1 MAPSDFAIMS
11 FGDHLEDLRKRVV
24 FAGLGFIPIFVLG
37 LVFGGPL
44 LEFLTIPLT
53 DALRDAGQP
62 ATLLA
67 TSPLETFGAYI
78 RVSIIVAVMGAFP
91 WMLYQLWLFVAPGLY
106 THERRFV
113 YFLIPL
119 STALTALSAIFLY
132 KVLLPISLY
141 FLIFFGSA
149 IVQQDHGSA
158 AAEPVPALTQVPILE
173 GDPAEPAVGD
183 AWYNAVTRT
192 FCMQVD
198 EETIMRFAGQT
209 GGAIMQQYR
218 IGEYVS
224 LIFWL
229 GLAFAIAFQLPVVMM
244 LLGWVD
250 ILRPGDITRFRR
262 YVVFGCAIAGAIL
275 TPQDPFSMLILG
287 AALYMLFEF
296 GLILM
301 RFVPA
306 SRVAGEIDETEE
318 RW

>member
-37 LVFGGPL
+37 LIFGGPL

-192 FCMQVD
+192 LCIQVD